1 MKQLPLN
8 LFLVFCACSVFAQ
21 TPAFDE
27 NARLGRGINL
37 GNMFEAPSETAWGNP
52 FQDDYIERIANL
64 GFGHIRV
71 PIRWEPADR
80 SSATP
85 PYTINATFLARIQ
98 HVVDLALRHHL
109 QVIINMHHHEAMM
122 DDPDGQK
129 ERFISMWKQ
138 LTQYFSGYS
147 DSLVFELLN
156 EPHGNLT
163 AEKWNDILADGIQ
176 AIRETDSSRFIL
188 VGVAEYGGL
197 GGLSKLK
204 LPDDDRL
211 ILTIHYYNPFHFTHQ
226 GAEWAGSEADQ
237 WLGTEWND
245 TESERQAV
253 ESDFAA
259 AIQYSKDHN
268 IPIHVGEFGAYSK
281 ADLAS
286 RARWT
291 TYLPRYFESQ
301 NFSWAYWEFSAG
313 FGIYNPKTQT
323 YVPELVDALLHS
335 PMPEPTPVIRKEI
348 KKTDFEKDGDQQGWN
363 LYQNGGA
370 SASGTVTGG
379 AYEISIK
386 NGGTESWSVQMV
398 LNNIMLQQGVTYE
411 INLRAKAA
419 DSRSVIVY
427 AGMNQNPWSPYS
439 GYSSFALTNNYQ
451 TLSLNFQMQNTTDT
465 NARLVLDLGN
475 SEADVSIDEIT
486 LNQVSLGTNLA
497 EIEQSQPYLYPN
509 PTHGIIH
516 FSGIENNS
524 QVNIYT
530 MNGKLYLQSFTTN
543 NNTVNIQSLPP
554 GQYLIQLGN
563 NIKQQATPIVKL

>member
-1 MKQLPLN
+1 MKQLRLN
-8 LFLVFCACSVFAQ
+8 LFLVFYAFSVFSQ
-21 TPAFDE
+21 TPAFEE
-27 NARLGRGINL
+27 NAKLVRGINL

-52 FQDDYIERIANL
+52 FKDEYIERIANL
-64 GFGHIRV
+64 GFDHIRV

-98 HVVDLALRHHL
+98 HVVDLVLQHHL

-129 ERFISMWKQ
+129 ERFIAMWKQ
-138 LTQYFSGYS
+138 LTQYFSDYS

-156 EPHGNLT
+156 EPHDNLT

-176 AIRETDSSRFIL
+176 AIRGTDSSRFIL

-197 GGLSKLK
+197 GGLSKLQ

-211 ILTIHYYNPFHFTHQ
+211 ILTIHYYNPFSFTHQ
-226 GAEWAGSEADQ
+226 GAGWVDNSDQ

-253 ESDFAA
+253 QSDFAA
-259 AIQYSKDHN
+259 AIQYSNDHN

-291 TYLPRYFESQ
+291 TYLARYFESQ

-313 FGIYNPKTQT
+313 YGIYNPTTQS
-323 YVPELVDALLHS
+323 YVPELVDALLHN
-335 PMPEPTPVIRKEI
+335 PMPDPTPVIRKKI
-348 KKTDFEKDGDQQGWN
+348 KKTDFENDGDQQGWN

-370 SASGTVTGG
+370 SASGTVANG
-379 AYEISIK
+379 AFNINIQ
-386 NGGTESWSVQMV
+386 NGGTEGWHVQMV
-398 LNNIMLQQGVTYE
+398 LNNILLEQGKTYE
-411 INLRAKAA
+411 ISLRAKAFEN
-419 DSRSVIVY
+419 RSISVY
-427 AGMNQNPWSPYS
+427 AGMNQSPWSSYS
-439 GYSSFALTNNYQ
+439 GYSSFTLTNNYQ
-451 TLSLNFQMQNTTDT
+451 TLSLNFQMGYTTDT

-475 SEADVSIDEIT
+475 SNSDVSIDEIT
-486 LNQVSLGTNLA
+486 LNEVSLGTDIA
-497 EIEQSQPYLYPN
+497 EIKQSQAYLYPN

-516 FSGIENNS
+516 FTNAGNNS
-524 QVNIYT
+524 HVNIYT
-530 MNGKLYLQSFTTN
+530 MNGRLYPHSFTTS
-543 NNTVNIQSLPP
+543 NNTIDIQSLPS
-554 GQYLIQLGN
+554 GQYLIQIDNG
-563 NIKQQATPIVKL
+563 ISQRATPIIKL